1 MHYIVIEIFTR
12 DDGLFR
18 SKRTLHANLAMHDS
32 QQYRTDIDVFVSLNC
47 LLSFADSL
55 REWLAQSLFIR
66 SNEEIHR
73 LIQKTKP
80 HYWSDKGFKGTVT
93 NPTLT
98 SLHGESLEITLI
110 WAHSLH
116 RKWSCIS
123 RTLGDDMLAARCL
136 VLNSYLIDRYFS
148 VHFTTNIV
156 YGRNGLCNLAFDNLK
171 NFLVSK
177 WFFENFK

>member
-32 QQYRTDIDVFVSLNC
+32 QQYRMDIDVFVSLNC

-55 REWLAQSLFIR
+55 RECLAQSLFIR

-98 SLHGESLEITLI
+98 SLHGESLEIVLTVSSKNFFFAVLF
-110 WAHSLH
+110 S
-116 RKWSCIS
+116 S
-123 RTLGDDMLAARCL
+123 LAAE
-136 VLNSYLIDRYFS
+136 SF
-148 VHFTTNIV
+148 FQK
-156 YGRNGLCNLAFDNLK
+156 ALK
-171 NFLVSK
+171 S
-177 WFFENFK
+177 